1 MQKCD
6 YAQGEMNGYSE
17 KIIGTLGALAVSRV
31 WRHFYQSNTSV
42 QRPLVPPLGLRYFPI
57 AVLRVKRTRF
67 LFAMPQP
74 PINQGIPRKIPS
86 TELSRSIWRPFSP
99 CSGSGIARFHTLLSG
114 NCALSL
120 IAAYWPTDFCGCIAT
135 SAGRTVSFRSH
146 ARGVRCAP
154 PAAAAGWR
162 IRRRIWWTGCF
173 RGLLCG
179 NGCSGCLCVA
189 IPVAYDFRAGAGRSA
204 NIHSDDILLIKEAG
218 EGNWGGGGGGGLQ
231 FGIGKPVVAA

>member
-146 ARGVRCAP
+146 ARGVRCVP

-162 IRRRIWWTGCF
+162 IRRRIWWIGCF
-173 RGLLCG
+173 RRFQSG
-179 NGCSGCLCVA
+179 NGCSRCPLRCDTGWPT
-189 IPVAYDFRAGAGRSA
+189 IPGWCETFCKYSFGRYSP
-204 NIHSDDILLIKEAG
+204 HYRG
-218 EGNWGGGGGGGLQ
+218 ERRSNLAS
-231 FGIGKPVVAA
+231 GKPDVAA